1 MPTFVA
7 TVEIEV
13 PDSEHFCEALFRR
26 VIAAE
31 LRAAVEDRHR
41 GTVPS
46 VLIARNNP
54 GRGA

>member
-1 MPTFVA
+1 MATFVA

-13 PDSEHFCEALFRR
+13 PDYEHFSEAVFRR

-46 VLIARNNP
+46 VLIARKE
-54 GRGA
+54 G